1 MEFQEIVSEIND
13 AFYRLESFSHGR
25 ISDYHYFGFNVM
37 FTKLFVE
44 AKKQKNYTYKN
55 NKLIGKY
62 WDLTEQIRYDYDKG
76 NFENYQAY
84 ENEMF
89 CKDCEEI
96 MYLNWDR
103 IEEFC
108 DFSSLD
114 EREGFERKFSI
125 SDILKAQQS
134 EKPKPKLNKAL
145 ILFSRPEIIENIH
158 NELKGYFEGSEKE
171 LLKALKGELLKEL
184 LLFPHNQNK
193 FVEVFK
199 RLKYNKLLL
208 STPTE
213 TRDWICSTFLY
224 QYKKGNKKE
233 VRKFNISTVYDILTK
248 DKGEPSKRER
258 ICDNLDW
265 LPYKSY
271 LTRQR
276 EAQKEK
282 I

>member
-103 IEEFC
+103 IEEFS

-134 EKPKPKLNKAL
+134 EKPKPRQETPKTFDELFYNTDL
-145 ILFSRPEIIENIH
+145 ITPCVDI
-158 NELKGYFEGSEKE
+158 
-171 LLKALKGELLKEL
+171 LKEL
-184 LLFPHNQNK
+184 DPPLVDTDYNYIGKLKGVICVWIDEMKRQGIVKSNYPEERKLFAELIPQK
-193 FVEVFK
+193 LK
-199 RLKYNKLLL
+199 RFSIDESMFGKYQRKAEDNYRTEIKTKVSKIKL
-208 STPTE
+208 SQ
-213 TRDWICSTFLY
+213 DS
-224 QYKKGNKKE
+224 Q
-233 VRKFNISTVYDILTK
+233 
-248 DKGEPSKRER
+248 
-258 ICDNLDW
+258 
-265 LPYKSY
+265 
-271 LTRQR
+271 
-276 EAQKEK
+276 
-282 I
+282 